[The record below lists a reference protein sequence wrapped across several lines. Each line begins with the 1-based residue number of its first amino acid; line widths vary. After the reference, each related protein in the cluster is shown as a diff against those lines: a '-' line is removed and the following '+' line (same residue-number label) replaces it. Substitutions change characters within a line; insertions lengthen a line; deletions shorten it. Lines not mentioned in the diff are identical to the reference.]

1 MVTRQRLFDPCG
13 LREFLLDST
22 NTTNLFGEEVIN
34 ILANFFCQT
43 PRHRNLLNEVHNKI
57 VNGEHRQMCAQHLI
71 NGVPSVVCTP
81 TDAVQLLVDL
91 RVQRNLCNTP
101 KLYDPSWYHLLRK
114 S

>member
-1 MVTRQRLFDPCG
+1 MVTRQRLFNPCG

-22 NTTNLFGEEVIN
+22 NTTNLFGEEIIN
-34 ILANFFCQT
+34 VLANFFCQT

-57 VNGEHRQMCAQHLI
+57 VHGNHRQVCAQQVI
-71 NGVPSVVCTP
+71 NGVPSVVGTP

-91 RVQRNLCNTP
+91 HVPVCNTP
-101 KLYDPSWYHLLRK
+101 KVYDPSWYHLLRK